1 MDMTTG
7 VLLIISI
14 ALLVIPPVIL
24 LWPLVHSVA
33 DRISGKKSGAKEIAD
48 LKKRIG
54 SLEGVISD
62 LQNKVHVIEES
73 KEFSQKLIEDSQVKT
88 PTN

>member
-1 MDMTTG
+1 MDLTTG
-7 VLLIISI
+7 ILLIISI

-48 LKKRIG
+48 LKKRIT
-54 SLEGVISD
+54 SLETVLAD
-62 LQNKVHVIEES
+62 LQSKVHVIEET
-73 KEFSQKLIEDSQVKT
+73 KDFSQKLIEDAQVKT
-88 PTN
+88 Q

>member
-1 MDMTTG
+1 MDLTTG
-7 VLLIISI
+7 ILLIISI

-48 LKKRIG
+48 LKKRI
-54 SLEGVISD
+54 STLECVISD

-73 KEFSQKLIEDSQVKT
+73 SDFKNKLIEDAQVKT
-88 PTN
+88 P